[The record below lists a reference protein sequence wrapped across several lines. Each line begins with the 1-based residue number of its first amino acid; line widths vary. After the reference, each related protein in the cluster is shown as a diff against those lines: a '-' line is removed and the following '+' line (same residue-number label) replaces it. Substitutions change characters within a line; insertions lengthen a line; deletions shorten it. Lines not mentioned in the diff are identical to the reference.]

1 MFIFYNLIIYMS
13 GFNAKRLGTN
23 LQNNFVVGLGRNRCA
38 VGSITREY
46 NYLTRTSQ
54 APLCSLFKLNCST
67 PKPPG
72 PHPPPPPPPGPT
84 VPTAPTILNN
94 TPFATSIEIDFTQ
107 SSDGG
112 SVITNYEYTLNSGS
126 SWTPFSPNITIYP
139 AIVSG
144 LTTGQTYNINI
155 RAVNAI
161 GAGPASTT
169 VTATTVETIV
179 VVNFTTVGPTGW
191 EAPARISSVEYLVVA
206 GGGGSGGGFDTGGGG
221 GGGAGM
227 VLTGSVSVTPGTIYD
242 VVVGDG
248 GAGGVSIR
256 SPVSETDGFP
266 GDNSVFDSISA
277 IGGGGGYASRH
288 YNSGPSS
295 AGGSQVSGSTASIGG
310 SGGGSAGDG
319 NGAGGG
325 GGGNTSNGSNGVTN
339 TGGNGGTGISSSI
352 SGSSATYGVGGQ
364 GANGNVTG
372 GNTAVAGA
380 SNTGNGARGGGTASS
395 AQTNGAK
402 GGSGIVILKYSY

>member
-1 MFIFYNLIIYMS
+1 MS

-54 APLCSLFKLNCST
+54 APLCSLFNFNCLS

-72 PHPPPPPPPGPT
+72 PTPPPPGPPT
-84 VPTAPTILNN
+84 VPTAPTITND

-107 SSDGG
+107 SSNGG
-112 SVITNYEYTLNSGS
+112 SVITNYEYSFDSGS
-126 SWTPFSPNITIYP
+126 SWTPFSPNITISP

-155 RAVNAI
+155 RAVNAL

-248 GAGGVSIR
+248 GAGGISLR
-256 SPVSETDGFP
+256 GPPSSETNGSA
-266 GDNSVFDSISA
+266 GVNSVFDSITA
-277 IGGGGGYASRH
+277 LGGGGGYASRST
-288 YNSGPSS
+288 SGVSS
-295 AGGSQVSGSTASIGG
+295 SGGNQVSGSTTASTGG

-325 GGGNTSNGSNGVTN
+325 GGGNASDGSDGVTN
-339 TGGNGGTGISSSI
+339 TGGNGGSGVSSSI
-352 SGSSATYGVGGQ
+352 SGSTVTYGVGGG
-364 GANGNVTG
+364 GANGNVSS
-372 GNTAVAGA
+372 GNTAVAGS
-380 SNTGNGARGGGTASS
+380 SNTGNGARGGGTASA

>member
-1 MFIFYNLIIYMS
+1 MS
-13 GFNAKRLGTN
+13 GFNAKRLGSN
-23 LQNNFVVGLGRNRCA
+23 LQSNFVIGLGRNRCA

-46 NYLTRTSQ
+46 NYLNRTSQ
-54 APLCSLFKLNCST
+54 APFCSLFSFNCSS
-67 PKPPG
+67 PQ
-72 PHPPPPPPPGPT
+72 PPGPT
-84 VPTAPTILNN
+84 VPTAPTIINA
-94 TPFATSIEIDFTQ
+94 TPFATSIEIGFTQ
-107 SSDGG
+107 SSNGG
-112 SVITNYEYTLNSGS
+112 SVITNYEYTMNAGT
-126 SWTPFSPNITIYP
+126 SWTPFSPNITSSP

-169 VTATTVETIV
+169 VTQTTVETIV
-179 VVNFTTVGPTGW
+179 VVNFTTVGSTGW
-191 EAPARISSVEYLVVA
+191 DAPSRISSVEYLVVA

-221 GGGAGM
+221 GGGGGM
-227 VLTGSVSVTPGTIYD
+227 VLNGTISVTPGTIYA
-242 VVVGDG
+242 VTVGDG
-248 GAGGVSIR
+248 GAGGISQR
-256 SPVSETDGFP
+256 SPVSETPGSP
-266 GDNSVFDSISA
+266 GDNSVFSSITA
-277 IGGGGGYASRH
+277 IGGGGGYASRF
-288 YNSGPSS
+288 NSGVPSS
-295 AGGSQVSGSTASIGG
+295 GGSQVSGSTASGGG

-339 TGGNGGTGISSSI
+339 TGGAGGAGIDSSI

-364 GANGNVTG
+364 GANGNVTS

-380 SNTGNGARGGGTASS
+380 ANTGNGARGGGTASS

-402 GGSGIVILKYSY
+402 GGSGIVTLKYSY